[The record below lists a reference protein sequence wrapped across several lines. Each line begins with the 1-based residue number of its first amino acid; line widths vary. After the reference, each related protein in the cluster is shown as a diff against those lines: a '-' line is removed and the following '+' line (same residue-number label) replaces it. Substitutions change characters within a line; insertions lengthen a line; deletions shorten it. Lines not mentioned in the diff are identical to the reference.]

1 MTLRDPKCRYL
12 PSRITGQAPRIN
24 LASFLA
30 LGHRAHS
37 CMQWHLVTKEVKPA
51 PEATPHLGVST
62 QRPCPVTTDLCRVV
76 YFTKQIHQFLHHI
89 YSEKDLPGP
98 ANCPGS
104 AIWTHFFLPAHSV
117 KAGVHIADAQ
127 LVWKVLK
134 DCWHLPRKGLMW
146 VHAQSCPTLC
156 NPMDCSPPDSSVLGI
171 LQARILEWVAMT
183 SSRGSS
189 PPRDQTLGYDVSCIG
204 RRILHHWTTWELWWI
219 EHVIWYSY

>member
-1 MTLRDPKCRYL
+1 MPLRDPKCRYL

-37 CMQWHLVTKEVKPA
+37 CLQWHLVTKEVKPA
-51 PEATPHLGVST
+51 PRPLLTWVSPHKDPVLSPQICAEWSILQNRFTSFCTTYIQKKIYQVQQTVPASPSEHISSCLPT
-62 QRPCPVTTDLCRVV
+62 QWKLV
-76 YFTKQIHQFLHHI
+76 FTLQMRK
-89 YSEKDLPGP
+89 
-98 ANCPGS
+98 
-104 AIWTHFFLPAHSV
+104 
-117 KAGVHIADAQ
+117 

-134 DCWHLPRKGLMW
+134 DYWRLPRKGLMC

-156 NPMDCSPPDSSVLGI
+156 NPMDCSLPDSSVLGI

-204 RRILHHWTTWELWWI
+204 RRILHHWTTWGLWWI